1 MEPMHRYSSI
11 LTPLLGIVFCHAVL
25 DTRTTCHADDELP
38 NIVVLFVDDLGYFD
52 VGFRNKDFHTPNI
65 DKLASQAMVLN
76 NAYVPSPAC
85 SPSRVG
91 LYTGQ
96 HPARLQFYRH
106 IPGAPK
112 GEFHLWMNDPALLP
126 SRNYLPLDTVTY
138 AEVVK
143 KKGYKTLFVGK
154 WHLGGA
160 GYGPFR
166 QGWDQ
171 VINRHTG
178 GTRWQGYYASDSE
191 EQSGRDQSQRKYL
204 TDHLTDKVVDFV
216 RQYDNDEPFLIQF
229 SYHNVHSPTQGR
241 KDFLEMYRKRG
252 FTGELVEY
260 GAQVSAVDASVGRV
274 LDALQESG
282 KTENTIIIFVSDQGS
297 LFPNRPL
304 RGSKAVGT
312 ALFEGGLKVPFL
324 VKWPGRLKPGTSTE
338 THVQTSDIFPTICE
352 IVGDSPSNYQGLEAL
367 SLVGVLTRNEP
378 LDRKAI
384 FALRSYDGQYASV
397 LTRDN
402 WKLIAYRDNR
412 YELFKVD
419 EDISEARDLAGQLP
433 ERVKELAALLK
444 RWKADTGVPF

>member
-1 MEPMHRYSSI
+1 MHRYRSI
-11 LTPLLGIVFCHAVL
+11 LTCLLGIVFCHAAL
-25 DTRTTCHADDELP
+25 DDRTTCHAEQP

-52 VGFRNKDFHTPNI
+52 VGFRNSDFHTPNI

-85 SPSRVG
+85 SPGRVG

-112 GEFHLWMNDPALLP
+112 GDFHLWMNDPSLQP
-126 SRNYLPLDTVTY
+126 SRNFLPREVVTY

-143 KKGYKTLFVGK
+143 KKGYRTLFVGK

-160 GYGPFR
+160 GYGPLR

-171 VINRHTG
+171 AITRHTG
-178 GTRWQGYYASDSE
+178 GLRWQGYYALEPE
-191 EQSGRDQSQRKYL
+191 ERGRDPSQRKYL
-204 TDHLTDKVVDFV
+204 TDHLTDAVVDFV
-216 RQYDNDEPFLIQF
+216 RQYDSNQPFLIQF
-229 SYHNVHSPTQGR
+229 SYHNVHAPNQGR
-241 KDFLEMYRKRG
+241 RDFLEMYRKKG
-252 FTGELVEY
+252 FTGDLIQY

-274 LDALQESG
+274 LEALQESG
-282 KTENTIIIFVSDQGS
+282 KAENTIVFLTSDQGS

-304 RGSKAVGT
+304 RGTKALGT
-312 ALFEGGLKVPFL
+312 ALYEGGQKVPLL
-324 VKWPGRLKPGTSTE
+324 VKWPGKIKPGTSTE

-352 IVGDSPSNYQGLEAL
+352 IVGDSPSNYQGLEGF
-367 SLVGVLTRNEP
+367 SLLGVLTRNEP

-419 EDISEARDLAGQLP
+419 DDISEAKDLAGQLP
-433 ERVKELAALLK
+433 EKVKELSALLK
-444 RWKADTGVPF
+444 KWKADTGVPF